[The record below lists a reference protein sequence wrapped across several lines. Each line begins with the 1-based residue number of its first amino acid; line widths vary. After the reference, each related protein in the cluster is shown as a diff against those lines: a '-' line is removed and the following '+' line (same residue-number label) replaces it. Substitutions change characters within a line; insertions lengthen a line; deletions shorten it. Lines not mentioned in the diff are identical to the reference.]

1 MKTNQTFKLRFLMLQ
16 LIKQLTISLSKEV
29 LLQVNYINLLE
40 MKQIWQAIRKKAL
53 QVNNL
58 QLLATVTS
66 LVTNM

>member
-1 MKTNQTFKLRFLMLQ
+1 MLQ

-53 QVNNL
+53 LVNNL
-58 QLLATVTS
+58 QLQTTVTS
-66 LVTNM
+66 QVTNM